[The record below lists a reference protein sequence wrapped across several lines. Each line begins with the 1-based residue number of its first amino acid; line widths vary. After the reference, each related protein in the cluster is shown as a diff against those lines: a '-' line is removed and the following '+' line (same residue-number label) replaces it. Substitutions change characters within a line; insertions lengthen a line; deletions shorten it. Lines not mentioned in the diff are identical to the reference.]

1 VNNNPGQTPDIDD
14 FLRGFSEGYQQG
26 FAQGFS
32 QGFNAGFSA
41 EQPRNQAQ
49 LPHMPSVPASLP
61 VSSAM
66 GFKGVEA
73 TVVSKEVLSPSMV
86 RLRVSAPSLRGTRLA
101 HTDSR
106 IKIVLAPPGAQYTW
120 PFDRSELKRTQ
131 PKHLMPVSRT
141 YTVRSLDA
149 ETGEMDID
157 FFIHG
162 TAGVAGPWASNV
174 EPGEKFGFYGPK
186 GKWRPDPYV
195 QRCVF
200 VGDESAAPAIAAGL
214 EALPEKVA
222 ATVFLEVERPGHEL
236 SLPPNA
242 QVHWVYRE
250 DRRPGMALADAAVRY
265 TPSESSCQWFVRG
278 ESRMARLLREELLK
292 VRRLDKKQVSCAG
305 YWKSK

>member
-1 VNNNPGQTPDIDD
+1 MNDISGQSADIGD
-14 FLRGFSEGYQQG
+14 FSRGFSEGFRQG
-26 FAQGFS
+26 YAQGFS
-32 QGFNAGFSA
+32 QGFGAGFSA
-41 EQPRNQAQ
+41 ERPSSPAQ
-49 LPHMPSVPASLP
+49 LTRIQPTPVSAP
-61 VSSAM
+61 VSSTG
-66 GFKGVEA
+66 GFKGGEA
-73 TVVSKEVLSPSMV
+73 TVLAKEDLAPNMV
-86 RLRVSAPSLRGTRLA
+86 RVRVSAPSLRGIRLQ

-120 PFDRSELKRTQ
+120 PFDRAELKRTQ
-131 PKHLMPVSRT
+131 PKQTLPVTRS

-242 QVHWVYRE
+242 QVRWVYRE

-292 VRRLDKKQVSCAG
+292 VRRLDKRHVSCAG